1 VLYWSA
7 LLALAALLACALA
20 TLLQCWQRRSEC
32 GSSPRAA
39 LWICGALFGSA
50 ALVICHFE
58 PRAAWD
64 DFYSFGRVFS
74 PVFLAVFLEW
84 LASGRPLLAASFMLA
99 ACARMALQFVSPALH
114 IVRALAG
121 A

>member
-1 VLYWSA
+1 
-7 LLALAALLACALA
+7 LA
-20 TLLQCWQRRSEC
+20 
-32 GSSPRAA
+32 
-39 LWICGALFGSA
+39 
-50 ALVICHFE
+50 ICHFE

-84 LASGRPLLAASFMLA
+84 LAGGRPLLAAAFLLA
-99 ACARMALQFVSPALH
+99 ACARMALQFVSPAIG